1 MDTQR
6 MQEVFLNLII
16 NAAQSIQGK
25 GRITL
30 TATKDE
36 NTGEVVIEVR
46 DTGQGIPEEIQ
57 GQLFDPFYTTK
68 EEGQGT
74 GLGLSVVYGIIQKH
88 QGSITVQSEPGQGA
102 SFFIRLPLTS

>member
-1 MDTQR
+1 

-16 NAAQSIQGK
+16 NSAQSIQGK

-30 TATKDE
+30 SASADE
-36 NTGEVVIEVR
+36 ASGEIVIEVH
-46 DTGQGIPEEIQ
+46 DTGPGIPEEIQ
-57 GQLFDPFYTTK
+57 GQIFDPFYTTK

-88 QGSITVQSEPGQGA
+88 HGGITVQSQPGKGA
-102 SFFIRLPLTS
+102 SFLIRLPVSQN